1 MVARPPAPSLGLRRV
16 VTAAV
21 LYVLGFGAVIALYL
35 LGYELEATVV
45 LVALVFE
52 VAHVVATPQCPAHRR
67 VR

>member
-1 MVARPPAPSLGLRRV
+1 M

>member
-1 MVARPPAPSLGLRRV
+1 MVAPPPAPGFGLRRV
-16 VTAAV
+16 LTAAV
-21 LYVLGFGAVIALYL
+21 LYILGFGAVVALYL

-52 VAHVVATPQCPAHRR
+52 VAHVVATPQCPAHRG